1 MQLFAG
7 IMAGLVGVYL
17 LVNGI
22 FMLVSPRAWFR
33 LPYWLSAIGSLRQE
47 KHSGGWG
54 AVKVRTGGAAI
65 MVILAWVIYQT
76 FFAHR

>member
-1 MQLFAG
+1 MQLFSRIA
-7 IMAGLVGVYL
+7 AGLVGIYL

-47 KHSGGWG
+47 KHASGWG
-54 AVKVRTGGAAI
+54 AVKVRSGGAAMI
-65 MVILAWVIYQT
+65 VVLAWLIYSV
-76 FFAHR
+76 FFLQR

>member
-1 MQLFAG
+1 MIARILE
-7 IMAGLVGVYL
+7 GLVGIYL

-47 KHSGGWG
+47 KHSSGWG
-54 AVKVRTGGAAI
+54 AVKVRAGGAAI
-65 MVILAWVIYQT
+65 MVILAWVIYQR
-76 FFAHR
+76 FFLHR